1 MSLSFKLNLALILIF
16 LFANLYGQVPSSII
30 FKDDDGLLRA
40 VKDAEDNNIV
50 DFSHAGY
57 KQGEAPLPEVAVVA
71 TVSPIVGDNT
81 AHLQQIIDSVAN
93 LSLNAD
99 GIRGAI
105 LLEAGTYEIHGTLR
119 ITVSGVV
126 LRGVGDGEDATTN
139 TILKGIG
146 NQPNQRNIIEAGGLG
161 MADWTARE
169 QSSTAPITSEFVP
182 AGARTL
188 EVGAAELYNA
198 GDEVIIFHNSTSEWL
213 ETIDFGDTGTDAPWS
228 PSTINLFYKRTITD
242 VNLGTGK
249 ITLDIPVYD
258 HLERA
263 LSTAEIYKLAE
274 TDIKTNI
281 GIEDLRI
288 DIVTNGELSEDHA
301 KNGIFLRG
309 VEDCWVSGV
318 TALHFIYA
326 AVDMSVAS
334 QVTVQNCNGL
344 LPHSL
349 IDGARR
355 YNFAVG
361 AKSNNI
367 LFTECHASEGRH
379 SYVSNGTSS
388 VSGIVWHNSTSTGDY
403 STSEGHRR
411 WSQALLFDNITF
423 TAPNT
428 SRLMGLYSRGSAGTG
443 HGWSAVHSVAWNVS
457 MPVGNSIVLQ
467 KPPRRQNYAIG
478 SQAIVFNTNTF
489 SKTLGFEEHTR
500 QELEITSL
508 YDTQL
513 SNRLNNGISVDAPAR
528 FEVAEEGGFLNFS
541 WLDIADNE
549 TGYVLEISSDGTN
562 FNEFV
567 SLDANETTYS
577 VSTAQ
582 IPEGMAYFR
591 LFANSVTYP
600 SAYTHSAIV
609 DFSVSTNELD
619 IDNKV
624 RISPNPTADFLM
636 IASPQTPITQIQVYD
651 TVGRLLL
658 TDYDNQR
665 INVSNLDSGIYI
677 LKMKFE
683 SGTYQVTKFIKL

>member
-1 MSLSFKLNLALILIF
+1 MSVSFKLNLALILIF
-16 LFANLYGQVPSSII
+16 LFTTLYGQVPSSII

-50 DFSHAGY
+50 DFSYAGY
-57 KQGEAPLPEVAVVA
+57 QQGEAPLPEVAVVA
-71 TVSPIVGDNT
+71 TVSPIMGDNT
-81 AHLQQIIDSVAN
+81 PRIQQVIDSVAN
-93 LSLNAD
+93 LPLNAD

-105 LLEAGTYEIHGTLR
+105 LLEAGTYEIHGTLS
-119 ITVSGVV
+119 ITASGVV

-169 QSSTAPITSEFVP
+169 QGSTSPITSAFVP

-188 EVGAAELYNA
+188 EVGAAELYNV
-198 GDEVIIFHNSTSEWL
+198 GDEVIIFHNSTNEWL

-228 PSTINLFYKRTITD
+228 PGTINLFYKRTITD

-249 ITLDIPVYD
+249 ITLDIPIYD

-326 AVDMSVAS
+326 AVDMAVAA

-411 WSQALLFDNITF
+411 WSQAMLFDNITF

-428 SRLMGLYSRGSAGTG
+428 TRLMGLYSRGSAGTG

-478 SQAIVFNTNTF
+478 SQAIVFNSNTF
-489 SKTLGFEEHTR
+489 NHTLGFEEHTR
-500 QELEITSL
+500 QALDITSL

-513 SNRLNNGISVDAPAR
+513 ANRLNNGIPVDAPAR
-528 FEVAEEGGFLNFS
+528 FEVTEEGGFLNFS

-562 FNEFV
+562 FSEFAN
-567 SLDANETTYS
+567 LDANETTYS
-577 VSTAQ
+577 
-582 IPEGMAYFR
+582 IPTSQLPTGMAHFR
-591 LFANSVTYP
+591 LFANSATYP
-600 SAYTHSAIV
+600 SAYTHSAMV
-609 DFSVSTNELD
+609 DFSVSTNELE

-624 RISPNPTADFLM
+624 SISPNPTADFLVVT
-636 IASPQTPITQIQVYD
+636 SPQTPITQVQVYD
-651 TVGRLLL
+651 TVGKLLL
-658 TDYDNQR
+658 TAYNPQKID
-665 INVSNLDSGIYI
+665 VSSLDTGTYI
-677 LKMKFE
+677 LKIKFE
-683 SGTYQVTKFIKL
+683 SDSYQVTKFIKL